1 MHAEGPPCHTKKE
14 ENKMKNLRN
23 RKYGYCAAVILA
35 ASAIAGTTP
44 MTAFATLA
52 SKPDENYAVAE
63 PPVPDI
69 TKDMSPE
76 FAYSADKW
84 ASLRDNVMEYGE
96 LADLIHEYNP
106 TVRSNRSTLSDK
118 KNQDLTDINN
128 KLWDDAMDLWNAAGD
143 VDTSDYAGRMSA
155 ALTNSYGDNLAKAAD
170 QNYMDADMY
179 KINYAQA
186 EANLVYQA
194 QQMMATYK
202 QSAYAMENLNANRSL
217 AQASYEATAA
227 RQAAGMATQ
236 TDVLTALKNVQDIDA
251 SILSAQ
257 KSADNV
263 RRSLLLMLGWAAD
276 AQPDIRDVPEPDLNR
291 IAGMNPDADRE
302 QALANNYEIRYNE
315 HKIQNLKSN
324 DLVAS
329 TNAEL
334 DAVRDKVYSGLKTQ
348 YNAVL
353 DARDALE
360 TANMKLQLEEVNM
373 NTAAAKAAVGDISQL
388 ELTQQQTAYTT
399 AKNGVKTSEMQL
411 FLAMEQYD
419 WIKKGLTFQ

>member
-1 MHAEGPPCHTKKE
+1 
-14 ENKMKNLRN
+14 MKNMRN

-302 QALANNYEIRYNE
+302 QALANNYEIKYNE

-399 AKNGVKTSEMQL
+399 AKNGVKTSKMQL

>member
-1 MHAEGPPCHTKKE
+1 
-14 ENKMKNLRN
+14 MKNLRN

>member
-1 MHAEGPPCHTKKE
+1 
-14 ENKMKNLRN
+14 MKNLRN

-44 MTAFATLA
+44 MTAFAILA

-236 TDVLTALKNVQDIDA
+236 TDVLSALKNVQDIDA

-302 QALANNYEIRYNE
+302 QALANNYEIKYNE

>member
-1 MHAEGPPCHTKKE
+1 
-14 ENKMKNLRN
+14 MKNMRN

-76 FAYSADKW
+76 FAYSPDKW

-236 TDVLTALKNVQDIDA
+236 TDVLSALKNVQDIDA

-302 QALANNYEIRYNE
+302 QALANNYEIKYNE

>member
-1 MHAEGPPCHTKKE
+1 
-14 ENKMKNLRN
+14 MKNLRN

-302 QALANNYEIRYNE
+302 QALANNYEIKYNE

>member
-1 MHAEGPPCHTKKE
+1 
-14 ENKMKNLRN
+14 MKNLRN
-23 RKYGYCAAVILA
+23 RKYGYCAAIILA

-194 QQMMATYK
+194 QQKMATYK

-236 TDVLTALKNVQDIDA
+236 TDVLSALKNVQDIDA

-302 QALANNYEIRYNE
+302 QALANNYEIKYNE

>member
-1 MHAEGPPCHTKKE
+1 
-14 ENKMKNLRN
+14 MKNMRN
-23 RKYGYCAAVILA
+23 RKYGYCAAIILA

-236 TDVLTALKNVQDIDA
+236 TDVLSALKNVQDIDA

-276 AQPDIRDVPEPDLNR
+276 AQPEIRDVPEPDLNR

-302 QALANNYEIRYNE
+302 QALANNYEIKYNE

-329 TNAEL
+329 ANADL
-334 DAVRDKVYSGLKTQ
+334 DAARDKVYSGLKTQ
-348 YNAVL
+348 YNTVL

-360 TANMKLQLEEVNM
+360 TANMKLQLEAVNM

-388 ELTQQQTAYTT
+388 ELAQQQTAYTT
-399 AKNGVKTSEMQL
+399 ARNGVKTSEMQL

>member
-1 MHAEGPPCHTKKE
+1 
-14 ENKMKNLRN
+14 MKNLRN

-236 TDVLTALKNVQDIDA
+236 TDVLSALKNVQDIDA

-302 QALANNYEIRYNE
+302 QALANNYEIKYNE

>member
-1 MHAEGPPCHTKKE
+1 
-14 ENKMKNLRN
+14 MKNLRN

-227 RQAAGMATQ
+227 RQAAGMGTQ

-302 QALANNYEIRYNE
+302 QALANNYEIKYNE